1 MQSIVRQ
8 RSSLILWHK
17 LTKMP
22 LYFALWL
29 EDYNVVSGKVQEYLG
44 NITVNSILE
53 MDSGGGVELELNK
66 GAVEKVPEA
75 NGFKE
80 NEVTEN
86 GADAFHIDSGSDG
99 TSKVEAPGSS
109 GDGDEAPTSA
119 AENKA
124 PPNSSERGD
133 GSDGKDNIK
142 KTQKNS
148 GALNASLAES
158 QKKSNVISQ
167 NSSFP
172 PKGSLADN
180 SRRSTT
186 STKQSRV
193 ASSVTNGDVAVKRSA
208 AIAQKTLS
216 VNTDSA
222 TEATI
227 DGTSA
232 EDVQSN
238 DSKTKPSGSPWPAVK
253 EDDAHSTSSSS
264 PRARKSAG
272 CGFNFRLDERAEK
285 RKEFFM
291 KLEEKNHAKELEKT
305 NLQAKSKENQE
316 AEIRRLRKT
325 LTFKATPMPSFYQEP
340 GPPKVELKKIPPTR
354 ARSPKLGRRKQSVSA
369 ADGSSEVGTSS
380 STKLSD
386 GALPKKP
393 KQKLLSKLPS
403 QKSPTATKPDA
414 KSLMPGTEKPEV
426 GNSSAETCVAVGTAS
441 PGDSAEEGQTNGDLP
456 ETEVATQEVP
466 VRG

>member
-1 MQSIVRQ
+1 
-8 RSSLILWHK
+8 
-17 LTKMP
+17 
-22 LYFALWL
+22 
-29 EDYNVVSGKVQEYLG
+29 
-44 NITVNSILE
+44 

-109 GDGDEAPTSA
+109 GDADEAPTSA

-133 GSDGKDNIK
+133 GSDGKDDIK

-253 EDDAHSTSSSS
+253 EDDAHSTSSCHELSLKDLRYAYSRSS

-285 RKEFFM
+285 RKE
-291 KLEEKNHAKELEKT
+291 LEEKNHAKELEKT

-380 STKLSD
+380 STKLND